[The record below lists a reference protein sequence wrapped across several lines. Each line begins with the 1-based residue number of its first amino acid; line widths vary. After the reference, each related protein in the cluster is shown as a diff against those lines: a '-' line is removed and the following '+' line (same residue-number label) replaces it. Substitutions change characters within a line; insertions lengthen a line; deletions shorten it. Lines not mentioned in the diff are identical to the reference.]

1 MKIEEGVVKNVY
13 PERGTVRVERQ
24 ANDGVLSAEL
34 KVCFSG
40 TLQNQFYSMPSIEEH
55 VLCVYPDKTKSDGYV
70 IGCIYSDV
78 TEPPVKDAEKHYVRF
93 KDGSYL
99 EHDTKTG
106 DVSLYAKGDLRLV
119 AEKKAYL
126 LGTEVHFDY
135 S

>member
-1 MKIEEGVVKNVY
+1 MKIEEGIVKNVY

-34 KVCFSG
+34 KIGFPG
-40 TLQNQFYSMPSIEEH
+40 TLKNQFYSMPSIEEH

-99 EHDTKTG
+99 EHDTKTNIFTI
-106 DVSLYAKGDLRLV
+106 VSEGEVNVFAKQNVIVKG
-119 AEKKAYL
+119 ANIL
-126 LGTEVHFDY
+126 LN
-135 S
+135 

>member
-1 MKIEEGVVKNVY
+1 MKIEEGIVKNVY

-34 KVCFSG
+34 KIVFLG
-40 TLQNQFYSMPSIEEH
+40 TLKNQFYSMPSIEEH
-55 VLCVYPDKTKSDGYV
+55 VMCVYPDKTKSDGYV

-78 TEPPVKDAEKHYVRF
+78 TEPPFKDAEKHYVRF
-93 KDGSYL
+93 KDGSYV

-106 DVSLYAKGDLRLV
+106 DMSLYAKGDLKLV